1 MLPRA
6 VTGVGI
12 TSTVG
17 VGWSAFV
24 EAMRSAQ
31 PLTGAGPR
39 ALTTIDP
46 TKYPGARAF
55 EVPDF
60 DAARTLGPKG
70 LRTLDRLTKL
80 AVVAARLGLAEAA
93 LKRDN
98 AFIALSAERVGVV
111 CSNAYGSLEAITEL
125 NRVAKLEDPRYI
137 NPAVFPNTVANS
149 ASGYVSI
156 WEDLRALNVAISDGN
171 CGALDAVACA
181 DIHLAQGRADA
192 ILVGGAEAMHEALFL
207 AFSLLGTL
215 DHPEHVRQVGHQVGH
230 LSLGEGAAFLVV
242 EPQRIAHARGARVL
256 GEIVGYGT
264 SFEAPEE
271 GSTLIGPSGDALG
284 RAVLNALGD
293 AKLDP
298 SDVDV
303 VCASLSGLHRADEA
317 ERVALERVF
326 GGGSGG
332 GGGVCIAAPKLVLGE
347 TLGAGGAFGMAA
359 ALAWFAG
366 ARPATVVSGHAPDE
380 IDTVVVT
387 SLGFYGNASAVVLRR
402 PPA

>member
-6 VTGVGI
+6 VTGVGV

-17 VGWSAFV
+17 VGWPAFV
-24 EAMRSAQ
+24 EALRAPQ
-31 PLTGAGPR
+31 PLTATGPR
-39 ALTTIDP
+39 ALTTIDLA
-46 TKYPGARAF
+46 KYPNARAF

-98 AFIALSAERVGVV
+98 AFVALSPERVGVV

-215 DHPEHVRQVGHQVGH
+215 DHPDHVRQVGH

-242 EPQRIAHARGARVL
+242 EPQRVARARGARVL

-317 ERVALERVF
+317 ERAALERVF
-326 GGGSGG
+326 GGGSD
-332 GGGVCIAAPKLVLGE
+332 GVCVAAPKLVLGE

-359 ALAWFAG
+359 ALAWLEG

-402 PPA
+402 ARD

>member
-6 VTGVGI
+6 ITGYGV

-17 VGWSAFV
+17 IGREAFL
-24 EAMRSAQ
+24 AALRSPH
-31 PLTGAGPR
+31 PLEPEKDRKLATLDVA
-39 ALTTIDP
+39 
-46 TKYPGARAF
+46 KYPNARAF
-55 EVPDF
+55 EVPGF
-60 DAARTLGPKG
+60 DASKYLGDKG

-80 AVVAARLGLAEAA
+80 AVVAARLALADSGL
-93 LKRDN
+93 KKDN
-98 AFIALSAERVGVV
+98 QFVALSQERVGII

-156 WEDLRALNVAISDGN
+156 WEGLRALNVAISDGN

-192 ILVGGAEAMHEALFL
+192 LLVGGAEAMHEALFL

-215 DHPEHVRQVGHQVGH
+215 DQPEHANLVGH

-242 EPQRIAHARGARVL
+242 EREKIARARGAKIL
-256 GEIVGYGT
+256 AEIVGYGT
-264 SFEAPEE
+264 SFESPEE

-284 RAVLNALGD
+284 RAVLNALAD

-303 VCASLSGLHRADEA
+303 VASSLSGLHRADDA
-317 ERVALERVF
+317 ERVALDRVF
-326 GGGSGG
+326 GEH
-332 GGGVCIAAPKLVLGE
+332 VPIAAPKLVLGE

-359 ALAWFAG
+359 ALAWLEG
-366 ARPATVVSGHAPDE
+366 APPSVMISGKAPESPTTVL
-380 IDTVVVT
+380 VT
-387 SLGFYGNASAVVLRR
+387 SLGFYGNASAVVLRSGDEGKR
-402 PPA
+402 

>member
-6 VTGVGI
+6 VTGYGVTSIVGI
-12 TSTVG
+12 G
-17 VGWSAFV
+17 REAFV
-24 EAMRSAQ
+24 AALRAPDLPDVG
-31 PLTGAGPR
+31 PLGAGGAR
-39 ALTTIDP
+39 RLVTVDL
-46 TKYPGARAF
+46 TKYPNARAF
-55 EVPDF
+55 EVPEF
-60 DAARTLGPKG
+60 DAARYLGAKG

-80 AVVAARLGLAEAA
+80 AVVAARLALADSG

-98 AFIALSAERVGVV
+98 AFVALSPERVGIT

-215 DHPEHVRQVGHQVGH
+215 DHPDHVREVGH
-230 LSLGEGAAFLVV
+230 LSLGEGAAFLVL
-242 EPQRIAHARGARVL
+242 EPERVARARGARIL
-256 GEIVGYGT
+256 GEIIGYGT
-264 SFEAPEE
+264 SFESPEE

-284 RAVLNALGD
+284 RAVLNALAD
-293 AKLDP
+293 AQLDP

-317 ERVALERVF
+317 ERAAIERVF
-326 GGGSGG
+326 GGSGAD
-332 GGGVCIAAPKLVLGE
+332 GVCIAAPKLVLGE

-359 ALAWFAG
+359 ALAWFEG
-366 ARPATVVSGHAPDE
+366 ARPAVVVSGRAPDE
-380 IDTVVVT
+380 VNTVVVT
-387 SLGFYGNASAVVLRR
+387 SLGFYGNASAVVMRR
-402 PPA
+402 PRG